1 MAVDKTFLM
10 RNIQKKE
17 DMIVAFCMFT
27 NMPFVVCDP
36 ETFNDQIWIF
46 DTEEQL
52 QEFAKKYSEKKVLLK
67 GIKFQNQRFL
77 SFFSMLFTIGVNELV
92 FVSESGTD
100 TIELAELVK
109 RPDFSQLPKEQQ
121 PVSNPEL
128 QLTGLYFMQEASRP
142 VPNEQ
147 KNLVDLEEELA
158 HCGVDRVADEIRVE
172 RLKDGLADENLG
184 SHRGGMGHAGAAD
197 RLDQSFFDHAVFD
210 VERQLAGALL
220 RRAPAH
226 TVGETGNVLDFL
238 CLDPFALF
246 GNGRGAMICALGNRT
261 HMLYFSRI
269 NHKSLPFRQYFS
281 RQPRNPEAADLTFWI
296 IPKFHRKVK
305 KSAGKSTCVFL
316 RSFGKSVKNP
326 ASFRDTPAARPEC
339 R

>member
-109 RPDFSQLPKEQQ
+109 RPDP
-121 PVSNPEL
+121 
-128 QLTGLYFMQEASRP
+128 AS
-142 VPNEQ
+142 
-147 KNLVDLEEELA
+147 
-158 HCGVDRVADEIRVE
+158 E
-172 RLKDGLADENLG
+172 RAAANIQSGA
-184 SHRGGMGHAGAAD
+184 AAD
-197 RLDQSFFDHAVFD
+197 RPVFHAGGFPPGS
-210 VERQLAGALL
+210 E
-220 RRAPAH
+220 
-226 TVGETGNVLDFL
+226 
-238 CLDPFALF
+238 
-246 GNGRGAMICALGNRT
+246 
-261 HMLYFSRI
+261 
-269 NHKSLPFRQYFS
+269 
-281 RQPRNPEAADLTFWI
+281 
-296 IPKFHRKVK
+296 
-305 KSAGKSTCVFL
+305 
-316 RSFGKSVKNP
+316 
-326 ASFRDTPAARPEC
+326 
-339 R
+339 

>member
-52 QEFAKKYSEKKVLLK
+52 QAFAKKYSEKKVLLK

-109 RPDFSQLPKEQQ
+109 CPDFSQLPKEQQ
-121 PVSNPEL
+121 PISNPEL

-158 HCGVDRVADEIRVE
+158 ANLYKAKYMVPIELLEGPEPDLEKLKE
-172 RLKDGLADENLG
+172 KKYRLPILKNKNGDVLQPLFTDPNEFAKFNRENKFKALSVPFANLAKLVIKDSKGFLLNPAGFHIAMPKELLEGLPK
-184 SHRGGMGHAGAAD
+184 RFGAA
-197 RLDQSFFDHAVFD
+197 
-210 VERQLAGALL
+210 
-220 RRAPAH
+220 APAW
-226 TVGETGNVLDFL
+226 V
-238 CLDPFALF
+238 
-246 GNGRGAMICALGNRT
+246 
-261 HMLYFSRI
+261 
-269 NHKSLPFRQYFS
+269 
-281 RQPRNPEAADLTFWI
+281 NPPEEEKPA
-296 IPKFHRKVK
+296 P
-305 KSAGKSTCVFL
+305 GKTEDN
-316 RSFGKSVKNP
+316 K
-326 ASFRDTPAARPEC
+326 
-339 R
+339 

>member
-52 QEFAKKYSEKKVLLK
+52 QEFAKKYAEKKVLLK

-121 PVSNPEL
+121 PLLNPQM
-128 QLTGLYFMQEASRP
+128 QLTGIYFMQELHRRK
-142 VPNEQ
+142 PNNE
-147 KNLVDLEEELA
+147 KPKLRELEEEMAVNLVRSKFLVA
-158 HCGVDRVADEIRVE
+158 LEVDGEKIE
-172 RLKDGLADENLG
+172 K
-184 SHRGGMGHAGAAD
+184 GGKNVRIPCVKNSEGKMF
-197 RLDQSFFDHAVFD
+197 QPVFTD
-210 VERQLAGALL
+210 AKE
-220 RRAPAH
+220 
-226 TVGETGNVLDFL
+226 
-238 CLDPFALF
+238 
-246 GNGRGAMICALGNRT
+246 
-261 HMLYFSRI
+261 
-269 NHKSLPFRQYFS
+269 
-281 RQPRNPEAADLTFWI
+281 
-296 IPKFHRKVK
+296 
-305 KSAGKSTCVFL
+305 
-316 RSFGKSVKNP
+316 FGKFNKDKNFK
-326 ASFRDTPAARPEC
+326 ASLVEFVNIKKIINDNVEGMVVNPQTLNIVITKDRIPVLLDRFAAKKED
-339 R
+339 

>member
-52 QEFAKKYSEKKVLLK
+52 QAFAKKYSEKKVLLK

-121 PVSNPEL
+121 PISNPEL

-158 HCGVDRVADEIRVE
+158 A
-172 RLKDGLADENLG
+172 NLYKAKY
-184 SHRGGMGHAGAAD
+184 M
-197 RLDQSFFDHAVFD
+197 VPI
-210 VERQLAGALL
+210 ELL
-220 RRAPAH
+220 EGPEPDLEKLQNRRN
-226 TVGETGNVLDFL
+226 TV
-238 CLDPFALF
+238 
-246 GNGRGAMICALGNRT
+246 
-261 HMLYFSRI
+261 SR
-269 NHKSLPFRQYFS
+269 F
-281 RQPRNPEAADLTFWI
+281 
-296 IPKFHRKVK
+296 
-305 KSAGKSTCVFL
+305 
-316 RSFGKSVKNP
+316 
-326 ASFRDTPAARPEC
+326 
-339 R
+339 